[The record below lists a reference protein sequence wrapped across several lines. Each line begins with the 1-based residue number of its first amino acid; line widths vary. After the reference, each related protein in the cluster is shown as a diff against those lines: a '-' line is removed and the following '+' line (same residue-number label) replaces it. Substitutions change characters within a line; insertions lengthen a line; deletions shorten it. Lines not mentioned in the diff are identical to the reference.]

1 MVLDFDGASCHQ
13 CKPMA
18 KRGTKAKYMQK
29 VIGEVAGASERALA
43 GVADCGRS
51 VATTARNI
59 LLGRSRLRSERSDD
73 RPLDR
78 FVWIYRVVGEVAG
91 ASERALA
98 GVADCGRSVAT
109 TDRSIL

>member
-13 CKPMA
+13 CKQMA
-18 KRGTKAKYMQK
+18 KRGAKAKYMQK
-29 VIGEVAGASERALA
+29 VIGVVVGASGWALA

-78 FVWIYRVVGEVAG
+78 FVWICRVVGVVV
-91 ASERALA
+91 RAN
-98 GVADCGRSVAT
+98 GWVST
-109 TDRSIL
+109 TFQRFFNGFLTALQ